1 MIFDRPTSAEL
12 VEVVSEF
19 LEKETKSQ
27 LPNHLAFKTQIAINV
42 LNIVKRELTN
52 EEVLTKESTKILM
65 NLFKDSDEASIENL
79 AKQIET
85 GKIKLD
91 NAELQEALIE
101 ITKKK
106 ISVDN
111 PRYSTYKL
119 SLIHI

>member
-79 AKQIET
+79 AKQIE
-85 GKIKLD
+85 ICFR
-91 NAELQEALIE
+91 
-101 ITKKK
+101 KKK
-106 ISVDN
+106 KQTPVE
-111 PRYSTYKL
+111 
-119 SLIHI
+119 IHVVFSDRAC